1 MIKRNIVLVGMMG
14 SGKSH
19 IGRKLASQ
27 MGWQFVDTDRRIERA
42 EKMTIAEFYHT
53 AGEKAFRERET
64 NVLYQVS
71 RYHEAV
77 ISYGGNFPMSVAS
90 YRILHRNGYI
100 IALHSDTKR
109 VEERVARHV
118 GKRPTVD
125 YENLHEFVLS
135 MRKDWE
141 KVYRYCDFVADTTS
155 GGAGQIV
162 EMILARIKAD
172 GIEFEV
178 REEKRSLE

>member
-1 MIKRNIVLVGMMG
+1 MMG

-71 RYHEAV
+71 RYHVYWFTNCLYAV
-77 ISYGGNFPMSVAS
+77 CNDVCKKYAQMN
-90 YRILHRNGYI
+90 
-100 IALHSDTKR
+100 
-109 VEERVARHV
+109 
-118 GKRPTVD
+118 TVP
-125 YENLHEFVLS
+125 
-135 MRKDWE
+135 
-141 KVYRYCDFVADTTS
+141 KVIGVTFGVF
-155 GGAGQIV
+155 
-162 EMILARIKAD
+162 L
-172 GIEFEV
+172 F
-178 REEKRSLE
+178 